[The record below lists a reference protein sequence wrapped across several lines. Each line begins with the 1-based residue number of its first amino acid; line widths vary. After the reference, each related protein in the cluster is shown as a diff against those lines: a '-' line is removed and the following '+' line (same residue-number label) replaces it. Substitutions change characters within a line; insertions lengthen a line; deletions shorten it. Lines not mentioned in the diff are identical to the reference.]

1 MNPAQSMTH
10 ISEYRVLILILNKDI
25 KMFQLVLPIL
35 LVTRHTE
42 ALSKECNIQKDGGNT
57 KLIVEVHLREKCYF
71 VFTSKDKSHQC
82 CYDGPNNFCKSSP
95 LYKGGNNSKCLKEDE
110 YALKINPTT
119 CVLSIASN
127 SETASG
133 LYKSYNAEDEE
144 IQECDVQEDQE
155 VGGSSAGVD
164 VAVAVAVAVV
174 VFTFIAVA
182 AFMLS
187 VFFYR

>member
-1 MNPAQSMTH
+1 
-10 ISEYRVLILILNKDI
+10 
-25 KMFQLVLPIL
+25 MFRFFLSIL

-57 KLIVEVHLREKCYF
+57 TLTVNVHLREKCYF

-82 CYDGPNNFCKSSP
+82 CYDGPNNYCESSP
-95 LYKGGNNSKCLKEDE
+95 MYKRGNNNKCLKEDE

-119 CVLSIASN
+119 CVLFIASN

-144 IQECDVQEDQE
+144 IQECDVQEDRE
-155 VGGSSAGVD
+155 VGGSSVGGVGVGVLIGVIT
-164 VAVAVAVAVV
+164 VAIIAAAAV
-174 VFTFIAVA
+174 F
-182 AFMLS
+182 LS

>member
-1 MNPAQSMTH
+1 
-10 ISEYRVLILILNKDI
+10 
-25 KMFQLVLPIL
+25 MFRFFLSIL

-57 KLIVEVHLREKCYF
+57 KLIVDVHLREKCYF
-71 VFTSKDKSHQC
+71 VFTANNKSHQC
-82 CYDGPNNFCKSSP
+82 CYDGPTPNNYCRKFP
-95 LYKGGNNSKCLKEDE
+95 MYKRGNNSMCLKEDE

-119 CVLSIASN
+119 CVLFIASN

-144 IQECDVQEDQE
+144 IQECDVQEDRE
-155 VGGSSAGVD
+155 VGGSSAGVVVGVLIT
-164 VAVAVAVAVV
+164 VAI
-174 VFTFIAVA
+174 IAVA
-182 AFMLS
+182 AVFLS